1 MGKTSSDRNKYT
13 ERLETQQSYDA
24 IHTLSDQDDSLLNQ
38 QHEEEE
44 PDGSGDSHGDS
55 IAAAAA
61 EVQAAAVAALSTD
74 HVQKVFAEC
83 ALFKEVVAASDPH
96 DELVKD
102 LHASLCRAQA
112 ALHDKISLA
121 QGEGD
126 VVDLLAVNDVVEA
139 TLAVYQQR
147 VEENLALAAARNE
160 ENRNEQQQQ
169 RQHQQQTP
177 AAASTTTSL
186 VVGVPLNVAIAEEA
200 AAAAAASV
208 QAPVAASFEDEL
220 IDLLGA
226 PSTNIPSSSM
236 ASKSDAQLDDEANNL
251 LAEFD
256 SLIGDMGADTNTGNS
271 MQEVAPPITAAP
283 PVTAALVKTASEQEF
298 DAFFVAAA
306 ATSSHGHNMVASAV

>member
-1 MGKTSSDRNKYT
+1 MG
-13 ERLETQQSYDA
+13 
-24 IHTLSDQDDSLLNQ
+24 
-38 QHEEEE
+38 
-44 PDGSGDSHGDS
+44 
-55 IAAAAA
+55 
-61 EVQAAAVAALSTD
+61 
-74 HVQKVFAEC
+74 
-83 ALFKEVVAASDPH
+83 
-96 DELVKD
+96 
-102 LHASLCRAQA
+102 
-112 ALHDKISLA
+112 
-121 QGEGD
+121 

-236 ASKSDAQLDDEANNL
+236 ASKSDAQLDDEASNL

-256 SLIGDMGADTNTGNS
+256 SLIGDIGADTNTGNS

-306 ATSSHGHNMVASAV
+306 ATSSHGHNMV

>member
-1 MGKTSSDRNKYT
+1 MGKHHQTQTNILRDSRHNNPMMQYT
-13 ERLETQQSYDA
+13 R
-24 IHTLSDQDDSLLNQ
+24 LSDQDDSLLNQ
-38 QHEEEE
+38 QHEEE

-169 RQHQQQTP
+169 QQQTP

-186 VVGVPLNVAIAEEA
+186 VVGVPLNVAIAEE

-306 ATSSHGHNMVASAV
+306 ATSSHGHNMV

>member
-1 MGKTSSDRNKYT
+1 MGKHHQTQTNILRDSRHNNPMMQYT
-13 ERLETQQSYDA
+13 R
-24 IHTLSDQDDSLLNQ
+24 LSDQDDSLLNQ
-38 QHEEEE
+38 QHEEE

-200 AAAAAASV
+200 ATAAASV

-298 DAFFVAAA
+298 DALFVAAA
-306 ATSSHGHNMVASAV
+306 ATSSHGRNMV

>member
-1 MGKTSSDRNKYT
+1 MGKHHQTQTNILRDSRHNNPMMQYT
-13 ERLETQQSYDA
+13 R
-24 IHTLSDQDDSLLNQ
+24 LSDQDDSLLNQ
-38 QHEEEE
+38 QHEEE

-126 VVDLLAVNDVVEA
+126 VVDLLAVNE
-139 TLAVYQQR
+139 QR

-160 ENRNEQQQQ
+160 ENRNEQRQQ

-200 AAAAAASV
+200 AAAAAAASV
-208 QAPVAASFEDEL
+208 QAPVAASFEDE
-220 IDLLGA
+220 
-226 PSTNIPSSSM
+226 
-236 ASKSDAQLDDEANNL
+236 
-251 LAEFD
+251 
-256 SLIGDMGADTNTGNS
+256 
-271 MQEVAPPITAAP
+271 
-283 PVTAALVKTASEQEF
+283 
-298 DAFFVAAA
+298 
-306 ATSSHGHNMVASAV
+306 